1 MTEKEKVLLL
11 SYQYN
16 NRTYLERDVVQLRSN
31 LRYRDVDSVDCME
44 LMLAIE
50 RLNMFNKVFRDVYAI
65 LKIRKYTD
73 FDENKI

>member
-1 MTEKEKVLLL
+1 MTEKEKALLL

-16 NRTYLERDVVQLRSN
+16 NRTYLEREVVQLRSN

>member
-16 NRTYLERDVVQLRSN
+16 DRTYLEREVVQLRSN

>member
-16 NRTYLERDVVQLRSN
+16 NRTYLEREVVQLRSN

-50 RLNMFNKVFRDVYAI
+50 RF
-65 LKIRKYTD
+65 KYVQ
-73 FDENKI
+73 

>member
-16 NRTYLERDVVQLRSN
+16 NRTYLEREVVQLRSN

>member
-16 NRTYLERDVVQLRSN
+16 NRTYLEREVVQLRSN
-31 LRYRDVDSVDCME
+31 LHYRDVDSVDCME

>member
-16 NRTYLERDVVQLRSN
+16 NRTYLEREVVQLRSN
-31 LRYRDVDSVDCME
+31 LRYRDVDGVDCME

>member
-16 NRTYLERDVVQLRSN
+16 NRTYLEREVVQLHSN